1 MYPIV
6 KVSSAFSESQG
17 PPMVSTG
24 NDSAASIKR
33 KKGDK
38 NKRKDKRSSVGELLI
53 IPFLSKFPLP
63 SNALDVRS
71 SYE

>member
-1 MYPIV
+1 
-6 KVSSAFSESQG
+6 
-17 PPMVSTG
+17 MVSTG